1 MSLAEL
7 AIVFIAALAAGSI
20 NGAVGSGSLVTL
32 PVLLWLGYDPA
43 TAITTNTIAMVFSA
57 FGGVLAYRKE
67 LITQREFT
75 RQLQWLSIVGGICGA
90 ILLITTTPGA
100 IRVVVPI
107 LIVVALLLVIFQPR
121 ISAWVRSRNTPP
133 REAEHAAS
141 VSTTATSDRV
151 PLSLKVAIAGT
162 AVYGGYFAA
171 AQGVLLLGVL
181 GASTGKPMREVNGVK
196 NLLTMTVNVT
206 AAVMFTV
213 AYFTG
218 HADVIWSAVAVMA
231 AGALLGGY
239 GGGRIAKAV
248 PDVVLRGVIVVV
260 ALASLANEFL
270 R

>member
-32 PVLLWLGYDPA
+32 PVLLWLGFDPA

-67 LITQREFT
+67 LISQREFT
-75 RQLQWLSIVGGICGA
+75 RQLQWISVIGGISGSL
-90 ILLITTTPGA
+90 LLITTTPDA

-107 LIVVALLLVIFQPR
+107 LIIVALLLVIFQPR
-121 ISAWVRSRNTPP
+121 ISAWVRSRNT
-133 REAEHAAS
+133 RQRDTRRRAS
-141 VSTTATSDRV
+141 AITATTSDRA
-151 PLSLKVAIAGT
+151 PFGLKAAIAGT

-171 AQGVLLLGVL
+171 AQGIVLLGVL

-196 NLLTMTVNVT
+196 NLLTLTVNIT
-206 AAVMFTV
+206 AAVVFTV

-218 HADVIWSAVAVMA
+218 HADVVWTAVAVMA
-231 AGALLGGY
+231 AGALIGGY
-239 GGGRIAKAV
+239 GGGRVAQAV
-248 PDVVLRGVIVVV
+248 PDVILRAIIVAV